1 MTLSTPSR
9 GLADRILT
17 EVEFEHRM
25 VGARVR
31 EHAGPMSQTMYSFA
45 EIHGLLT
52 DREPRM
58 NFVRLEGWIREVM
71 GDSELADQVA
81 EAIKV
86 GTCGADRAWRIRDLM
101 GERLAQC
108 REVAARKEDDE
119 QASPNETEVA

>member
-1 MTLSTPSR
+1 MALSTPSR
-9 GLADRILT
+9 ELAQRILT
-17 EVEFEHRM
+17 EVGFEHRM

-52 DREPRM
+52 DRDPRM
-58 NFVRLEGWIREVM
+58 DFVRLEEWIRTVM
-71 GDSELADQVA
+71 GDVELADRVA

-86 GTCGADRAWRIRDLM
+86 GTCGADQAWRIRDLM

-108 REVAARKEDDE
+108 REIIAAEESGGRTGETTE
-119 QASPNETEVA
+119 QA